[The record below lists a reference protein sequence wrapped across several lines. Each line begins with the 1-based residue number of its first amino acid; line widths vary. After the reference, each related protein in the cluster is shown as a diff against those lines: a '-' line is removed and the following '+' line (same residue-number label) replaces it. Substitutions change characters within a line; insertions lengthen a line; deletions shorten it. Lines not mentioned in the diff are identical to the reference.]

1 MNSRAD
7 DVLDALVTDTGGSW
21 NASLALRFAMRE
33 SEARRCALL
42 RARHHGPLYVQ
53 KPFYPEGE
61 ELAHVY
67 LLHPPGGLVSGD
79 CLELDLELGESCSVL
94 CTTPGAGRLYRAR
107 SDARL
112 QRQYNHLRVGRGAR
126 LEWLP
131 QETLVHGGARGQLE
145 TRVEL
150 AAGACFMG
158 WEIVA
163 LGLRASGIP
172 FDSGEFRQRF
182 ILFRE
187 GVPVFVE
194 RMVVNGEDKAFMS
207 GAAALAGR
215 ATTGCFVAGPCAAGT
230 ALEEALQRLRELHV
244 DAPALSGVTLAGDF
258 AVLRYLGDCSAEARR
273 YFVQAW
279 EILRP
284 LLLGRPSCRPRIWST

>member
-7 DVLDALVTDTGGSW
+7 DVLAALAEATGGSW
-21 NASLALRFAMRE
+21 NASLALRFAMCGTE
-33 SEARRCALL
+33 TRRCALL
-42 RARHHGPLYVQ
+42 QARHHGPLYVQ
-53 KPFYPEGE
+53 KPFFPEGP

-79 CLELDLELGESCSVL
+79 CLEVDIELGEGCSVL

-107 SDARL
+107 RDRCL
-112 QRQYNHLRVGRGAR
+112 QRQFNHLRVGKGAR

-131 QETLVHGGARGQLE
+131 QETLVHDGASGLLE

-150 AAGACFMG
+150 DADATFIG

-163 LGLRASGIP
+163 LGLRASARP
-172 FDSGEFRQRF
+172 FASGEFRQRLVL
-182 ILFRE
+182 IRE
-187 GVPVFVE
+187 GLPVFVE
-194 RMVVNGEDKAFMS
+194 RMAVTGEDRDFMQ

-215 ATTGCFVAGPCAAGT
+215 ATSGCFIAGPFIAGI
-230 ALEEALQRLRELHV
+230 AIEEDLERLRELRV
-244 DAPALSGVTLAGDF
+244 AAPALTGVTLVGDF

-284 LLLGRPSCRPRIWST
+284 LLLGRRVCRPRIWST